1 MNSTK
6 NNCILIVGG
15 IDDNASEID
24 AFNPKNRKWSLFY
37 NIAKKIREFSCVLI
51 EHKLYL
57 FGGMFEKQ
65 VTDSVWLLDLNSKEL
80 KPLGSMQKARANS
93 KAVVC
98 NKRIFVIG
106 GVDSQAQPLYTME
119 EYDIE
124 EDTWKTPVN
133 INFKRYNY
141 AVAVIESK
149 IYIIGGDDEGGA
161 SKDVNVYCTVS
172 NKFDELNAMTVNRCD
187 LTAVPL
193 EDCIYAIGGWND
205 SLVLDAVEKYNPYK
219 KIWENVEKLA
229 KPRKSPCAVIY
240 NNRIICFGNKKSH
253 GIFEFSSS
261 NNEWSKIGKMNNERR
276 RYMAFVWE
284 NSLNS
289 DGKQDQI
296 VDADSGASCSF
307 DKENLNTD
315 LSNQNPQSNPIGSN
329 RNLEE
334 KTVIILG
341 GFETGDNSMDT
352 YNPISK
358 KIYLKFL
365 DLPKIF
371 NGFASVVYNKKLLI
385 FGGFNSAT
393 DQVQC
398 LDLVTKQLKT
408 NTPSLLEARKFT
420 RVAVVDNHVY
430 VLGGLDSEERELLT
444 VERWSSKETNWKYVR
459 PMISKRIHSAVVVC
473 GDKIYVIG
481 GTIPS
486 EEYEFTNVVE
496 MYCTTTDRWTRLNE
510 MSFCRSSISG
520 VALNNK
526 IYAIGGHTEVGIS
539 ELVEIFDPV
548 SGTWT
553 QGKELSKEAKVRCAV
568 AYNDKIICFGNQ
580 SSLEYDPNRN
590 NYEELNDLKISRVNC
605 NAILVDFDLSNY
617 I

>member
-1 MNSTK
+1 MNSSK
-6 NNCILIVGG
+6 NNSILLVGG
-15 IDDNASEID
+15 VDD
-24 AFNPKNRKWSLFY
+24 
-37 NIAKKIREFSCVLI
+37 
-51 EHKLYL
+51 
-57 FGGMFEKQ
+57 
-65 VTDSVWLLDLNSKEL
+65 VWLLDLNSKEL

-172 NKFDELNAMTVNRCD
+172 NKFGELNAMTVDRRD

-193 EDCIYAIGGWND
+193 NNCIYAIGGRD
-205 SLVLDAVEKYNPYK
+205 DTLVLDAVEKYNPCNNN
-219 KIWENVEKLA
+219 WENVEILA
-229 KPRKSPCAVIY
+229 APRESPCAVIY
-240 NNRIICFGNKKSH
+240 NSRIICFGNKESDA
-253 GIFEFSSS
+253 IFELCSI
-261 NNEWSKIGKMNNERR
+261 NKVWTTVGKMKNARR

-289 DGKQDQI
+289 DGKQDQTANCDMESSSKASSDHNQVI
-296 VDADSGASCSF
+296 KEKLKNSNLDRDQTLSQNENVKSKRVKTTHNVVDADSGASCSF
-307 DKENLNTD
+307 DKENLNTN

-329 RNLEE
+329 LEE
-334 KTVIILG
+334 KTVFILG
-341 GFETGDNSMDT
+341 GFETGDNSMDA

-398 LDLVTKQLKT
+398 LDLVTKQLTYYK
-408 NTPSLLEARKFT
+408 PSLLEARKFT

-444 VERWSSKETNWKYVR
+444 VERWSPNERNFVSS
-459 PMISKRIHSAVVVC
+459 MLSKRIHSAVVVC

-481 GTIPS
+481 GTIPC
-486 EEYEFTNVVE
+486 EDYEFTNVVE
-496 MYCTTTDRWTRLNE
+496 MYCTKTDKWTRLNE
-510 MSFCRSSISG
+510 MNSCRSGLSG

-526 IYAIGGHTEVGIS
+526 IYAIGGRTDVGNS

-548 SGTWT
+548 SDTWT
-553 QGKELSKEAKVRCAV
+553 TGKELSKEAKVRCAI
-568 AYNDKIICFGNQ
+568 AYKKKIICFGNH

-590 NYEELNDLKISRVNC
+590 YYDELNDLKISRVNC

>member
-1 MNSTK
+1 
-6 NNCILIVGG
+6 
-15 IDDNASEID
+15 
-24 AFNPKNRKWSLFY
+24 
-37 NIAKKIREFSCVLI
+37 
-51 EHKLYL
+51 
-57 FGGMFEKQ
+57 MFEKQ